1 MLFGVAVLGIL
12 CGICFFNAKSII
24 LLFRD
29 DLLVVDI
36 GVGALKYLC
45 IVLFLLPV
53 SAVGNMLFQSIGESK
68 KALFLASIQS
78 GLVFI
83 PFIIILPQIIGVVG
97 IQIAQPMAYV
107 ISALVSFMFVTHFLK
122 NIK

>member
-1 MLFGVAVLGIL
+1 
-12 CGICFFNAKSII
+12 
-24 LLFRD
+24 
-29 DLLVVDI
+29 
-36 GVGALKYLC
+36 
-45 IVLFLLPV
+45 
-53 SAVGNMLFQSIGESK
+53 MLFQSIGESK